1 MVGEHDALTSPAAS
15 QAMNEKIPN
24 SELHIIPN
32 SAHMSNMENP
42 EEFNKHLV
50 AFLQRIMN

>member
-1 MVGEHDALTSPAAS
+1 MVGEHDALTPPTSA

-24 SELHIIPN
+24 SELQIIPN

-50 AFLQRIMN
+50 AFLQKL